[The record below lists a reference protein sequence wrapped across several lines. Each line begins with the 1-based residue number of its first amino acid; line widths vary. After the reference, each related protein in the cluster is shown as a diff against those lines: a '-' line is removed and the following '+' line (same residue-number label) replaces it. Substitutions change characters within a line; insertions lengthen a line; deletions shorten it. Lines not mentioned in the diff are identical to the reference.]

1 MENSELA
8 LHFRLSNWCKII
20 ESKADLGDDFS
31 GELFSFKD
39 GLTQDKPSCIKYT
52 ADIIESIDRVPRS
65 EKQTATQLLIEY
77 VDRGIHD
84 WDQFSKKLSS
94 DYPALKLLFVS
105 QNFTYKK
112 VPEIDNESP
121 VSYYK
126 RSELQAAS
134 DFLSFLQKA
143 KLQIFAMYD
152 SQSQFF
158 ESVDPRK
165 IFDVQPENSCYSINI
180 GEHDTLPTG
189 TFYLEN
195 QHENKRLYFRV
206 RNTYS

>member
-1 MENSELA
+1 MENSELVIR
-8 LHFRLSNWCKII
+8 FRLSNWCKII

-39 GLTQDKPSCIKYT
+39 GLTQDKPSCITYT
-52 ADIIESIDRVPRS
+52 ADIIESINRVPRS
-65 EKQTATQLLIEY
+65 EKQTATQLVIEY

-105 QNFTYKK
+105 QNFTYKQ
-112 VPEIDNESP
+112 VPEINNESP

-126 RSELQAAS
+126 RANLQAAN
-134 DFLSFLQKA
+134 DFLSFLRET

-158 ESVDPRK
+158 ESMDPRK

-180 GEHDTLPTG
+180 EEHDTLHTG

-195 QHENKRLYFRV
+195 QRENKRLYFRV
-206 RNTYS
+206 RNRYS